1 MESEKWVKKTM
12 KVFSEIEKK
21 LVDSSFR
28 FSQGGSTA
36 RVLTKFIVL
45 FEKEFGAV
53 TKERLVDFCICTAH
67 AYKNRESWTVNQA
80 FGPSSIK
87 RLKESKR
94 GARYYEDKWLEEGG
108 ITREALIQLIADRS
122 EHPLARYI
130 FLQSEE
136 QTKKRLLNRPVGFA
150 ICQSSTLGWSP
161 LSESCGD
168 CNFIEQCKRETD
180 RKYPELFRI
189 RVEYGE
195 SNK

>member
-67 AYKNRESWTVNQA
+67 AYKNRKSWTVNQA

>member
-1 MESEKWVKKTM
+1 MESEKLVKQTM

-21 LVDSSFR
+21 LVNPTFR

-36 RVLTKFIVL
+36 KVLTKFIGL

-67 AYKNRESWTVNQA
+67 AYKGRGKWTINQA
-80 FGPSSIK
+80 FGPASIK

-108 ITREALIQLIADRS
+108 LTREALIKLIADRS
-122 EHPLARYI
+122 EHPLSRYI
-130 FLQSEE
+130 FQESEE
-136 QTKKRLLNRPVGFA
+136 QTKLRLLNRPVGFV
-150 ICQSSTLGWSP
+150 ICQQSTLGWSP
-161 LSESCGD
+161 LSAACGK
-168 CNFIEQCKRETD
+168 CNFIEQCKKETD

-189 RVEYGE
+189 RVEYVE